1 MNMSTQK
8 ETHRIVLVALG
19 IVLVAITTLLIRI
32 PNGLQGYVNVGDAVI
47 FIFAVLVDPVDAL
60 LIGGIGSAI
69 ADIAG
74 GYAYYAIFTLIIKGI
89 EGYVAS
95 RLYKQWNRGWLAF
108 LIAAIWM
115 IGGYLIADSIV
126 NQSFWL
132 GLASVTG
139 NLVQGGASVIIAT
152 ALEPAIKKA
161 AIRRF
166 SF

>member
-1 MNMSTQK
+1 MSTQK

-19 IVLVAITTLLIRI
+19 IALVAITTLLIRI

-47 FIFAVLVDPVDAL
+47 FIFAALVDPIDTL

-69 ADIAG
+69 AYVAG

-95 RLYKQWNRGWLAF
+95 RLYKQWNKGWFAF
-108 LIAAIWM
+108 IIAALCM
-115 IGGYLIADSIV
+115 IGGYIIADSIV
-126 NQSFWL
+126 NQSIWL
-132 GLASVTG
+132 GLASVAG
-139 NLVQGGASVIIAT
+139 NLVQGGASVIIAI
-152 ALEPAIKKA
+152 ALEPAIKRA
-161 AIRRF
+161 AIKRF

>member
-1 MNMSTQK
+1 MSTQK

-19 IVLVAITTLLIRI
+19 IALVDITTLLIRI

-47 FIFAVLVDPVDAL
+47 FIFAALVDPIDTL

-69 ADIAG
+69 ADVAG

-95 RLYKQWNRGWLAF
+95 RLYKQWNKGWFAF
-108 LIAAIWM
+108 IIAALCM
-115 IGGYLIADSIV
+115 IGGYIIAYSIV
-126 NQSFWL
+126 NQSIWL
-132 GLASVTG
+132 GLASVAG
-139 NLVQGGASVIIAT
+139 NLVQGGASVIIAI
-152 ALEPAIKKA
+152 ALEPAIKRA
-161 AIRRF
+161 AIKRF

>member
-1 MNMSTQK
+1 MSTQK

-19 IVLVAITTLLIRI
+19 IALVAITTLLIRI

-47 FIFAVLVDPVDAL
+47 FIFAALVDPIDTL

-69 ADIAG
+69 SDVAG

-95 RLYKQWNRGWLAF
+95 RLYKQWNKGWFAF
-108 LIAAIWM
+108 IIAALCM
-115 IGGYLIADSIV
+115 IGGYIIADSIV
-126 NQSFWL
+126 NQSIWL
-132 GLASVTG
+132 GLASVAG
-139 NLVQGGASVIIAT
+139 NLVQGGASVIIAI
-152 ALEPAIKKA
+152 ALEPAIKRA
-161 AIRRF
+161 AIKRF

>member
-1 MNMSTQK
+1 MSTQK

-19 IVLVAITTLLIRI
+19 ISLVAITTLLIRI

-47 FIFAVLVDPVDAL
+47 FIFAALVDPIDTL

-69 ADIAG
+69 ADVAG

-95 RLYKQWNRGWLAF
+95 RLYKQWNKGWFAF
-108 LIAAIWM
+108 IIAALCM
-115 IGGYLIADSIV
+115 IGGYIIADSIV
-126 NQSFWL
+126 NQSIWL
-132 GLASVTG
+132 GLASVAG
-139 NLVQGGASVIIAT
+139 NLVQGGASVIIAI
-152 ALEPAIKKA
+152 ALEPAIKRA
-161 AIRRF
+161 AIKRF